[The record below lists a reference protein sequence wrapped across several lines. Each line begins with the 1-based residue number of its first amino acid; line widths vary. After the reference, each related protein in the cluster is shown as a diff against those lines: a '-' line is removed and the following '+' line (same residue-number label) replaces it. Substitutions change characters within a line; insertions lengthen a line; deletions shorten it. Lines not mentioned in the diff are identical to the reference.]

1 MTWHYM
7 APESVKS
14 SGHGKPADVFSLGL
28 VMGEILDYILWGS
41 YPKSRISAVERRLEE
56 YYDNKRDSAQ
66 YEPRSMSRE
75 EEAFSRNMSRTD
87 GLISEKDMRLLFSVM
102 TAKDPKKRPSAEEA
116 WKFWRGRYF
125 DILLGDPRGDGYPP
139 TCGKCCE

>member
-7 APESVKS
+7 APESVRS

-28 VMGEILDYILWGS
+28 AMGEMLDYIF
-41 YPKSRISAVERRLEE
+41 YPRSLSSVERRLEE
-56 YYDNKRDSAQ
+56 YYDDKRDTAQ
-66 YEPRSMSRE
+66 YEPRPMSRE
-75 EEAFSRNMSRTD
+75 EEAFSRNMSRAA

-102 TAKDPKKRPSAEEA
+102 TAKDPKQRPSAEEV
-116 WKFWRGRYF
+116 WRFFRGRHF
-125 DILLGDPRGDGYPP
+125 DVLLGDPRGDGYPP